1 MKTALGVLDREDLES
16 EVGAVLGFRRT

>member
-16 EVGAVLGFRRT
+16 EVGAVLEFRRT